1 MWRINRKGF
10 TLVEIMIVVAIIALL
25 AAIAI
30 PNLLRARINA
40 NHTAATSALKS
51 INTAAQSFNGANPA
65 RGYPASL
72 AELTGTAATAPA
84 GPPYVDPTV
93 DTTTTGRSRQGYNFT
108 YTITEG
114 AGTSADPGLR
124 FTVYATPA
132 TANVTGVNTYFCDE
146 SGVLYYSTTA
156 QANPGEQAASGTD
169 PDGAGVDWL
178 QAE

>member
-1 MWRINRKGF
+1 MCRLSRKGF

-40 NHTAATSALKS
+40 NHTAATATVKA
-51 INTAAQSFNGANPA
+51 INTASQSFNGANPA

-93 DTTTTGRSRQGYNFT
+93 DTTTNGRPRQGYNFT
-108 YTITEG
+108 YTLTTG
-114 AGTSADPGLR
+114 LGTTVSPGLR
-124 FTVYATPA
+124 FTVYAAPA

-146 SGVLYYSTTA
+146 SGVLYYSETA
-156 QANPGEQAASGTD
+156 QADPGEQAAAGTD